1 MEVSTVLII
10 SGAILAGA
18 ASYGIYKYLK
28 EQNGAN
34 ESESKK
40 SSEHLNDPMMSRK
53 QNVPSN
59 ISNDFFEVK
68 QQSVLT
74 VRERHH
80 AAAQTITDSLE
91 QIFDRSEDNVVI
103 SGEKLDRINQDL
115 DNMLR

>member
-53 QNVPSN
+53 QDMPSD
-59 ISNDFFEVK
+59 ISNDLFEVK
-68 QQSVLT
+68 QQTVLT
-74 VRERHH
+74 VRERHR
-80 AAAQTITDSLE
+80 AAAQTIADSLE
-91 QIFDRSEDNVVI
+91 QIFDGFEDNTVI
-103 SGEKLDRINQDL
+103 PGEKAKPD
-115 DNMLR
+115 